1 MRAGGLGCYF
11 QRLQVND
18 TAAAYMNEAAVGKAI
33 AKCCVPR
40 EDMTQIA
47 KLDIGHSE
55 IVNHG
60 DAGFVKLL
68 HSKKIHD

>member
-1 MRAGGLGCYF
+1 
-11 QRLQVND
+11 
-18 TAAAYMNEAAVGKAI
+18 MNEAAVGKAI

-68 HSKKIHD
+68 HSKKIHDQKFM